1 MNLRS
6 VLSHRTAQ
14 SQPQWLPSWTSLQR
28 FREISVRLWKD
39 KQIRVSHWTHTGQ
52 TEATPGIYK
61 DNSNYQKLTA
71 VHRSPSSKCQTGDTD
86 FGPWKLDVVRVFS
99 DNPIS
104 SNAASSREGLFPWG
118 LGQEASWKYLL
129 CAVQRFMLC
138 TQLIS
143 KTLRENYFSQTPLAL
158 HITTKC
164 TPGSKYTCLV
174 CKAFPWP

>member
-14 SQPQWLPSWTSLQR
+14 SQPQWLPSWTSMQR

-52 TEATPGIYK
+52 TEANPGIYK
-61 DNSNYQKLTA
+61 DNSNGQKLTA
-71 VHRSPSSKCQTGDTD
+71 VHRSPSKRQTGDTD

-104 SNAASSREGLFPWG
+104 SNAASSHEGLCLWG
-118 LGQEASWKYLL
+118 LGQEVLPAGSTCCVPFRGSCCVPNWSARHWRKIISPRHLWHFTLL
-129 CAVQRFMLC
+129 PSVHQAP
-138 TQLIS
+138 
-143 KTLRENYFSQTPLAL
+143 N
-158 HITTKC
+158 TT
-164 TPGSKYTCLV
+164 V
-174 CKAFPWP
+174 

>member
-28 FREISVRLWKD
+28 FREISIRLWKD

-52 TEATPGIYK
+52 TEATPGIFK
-61 DNSNYQKLTA
+61 DNSNCQKLTA

-104 SNAASSREGLFPWG
+104 SNAASSREGMFPWG
-118 LGQEASWKYLL
+118 LGQEVLPTGSTCCVPFRGSCCVPNWSARHWGKIISPRHLWNFTLL
-129 CAVQRFMLC
+129 PSVRQAP
-138 TQLIS
+138 
-143 KTLRENYFSQTPLAL
+143 NTP
-158 HITTKC
+158 
-164 TPGSKYTCLV
+164 V
-174 CKAFPWP
+174 